1 MQHVEEER
9 LLRAWEEAAAQ
20 HPLDRALTLLGAAW
34 PDRGRAELARLSVG
48 TRDGLLLSLRERLF
62 GHELRATVTCAGC
75 DEALDLPLSTA
86 ELRAAPPLEA
96 PLAGAAE
103 HEIVAGDTTVRFRL
117 VDSSDLAAILGCADA
132 DVAHR
137 ELLRRV
143 VLSARRSGYSV
154 DELPAEVQALLERRL
169 AELDPQADISLDLTC
184 PSCRRHWQAP
194 FDILLFVWHD
204 VDRWARAFFGAVD
217 TLARAYGWREAD
229 VLALSPRRRRIY
241 LNMAAVPS

>member
-1 MQHVEEER
+1 MRQVEEER

-62 GHELRATVTCAGC
+62 GHELRATVTCTGC
-75 DEALDLPLSTA
+75 GEALDLALSTA
-86 ELRAAPPLEA
+86 DLRAAPALEA
-96 PLAGAAE
+96 PPADAPE

-132 DVAHR
+132 DVAQR

-143 VLSARRSGYSV
+143 VVSARRGGDRV
-154 DELPAEVQALLERRL
+154 DELPGEAPALLERRL
-169 AELDPQADISLDLTC
+169 AELDPQAEVSLDLTC
-184 PSCRRHWQAP
+184 PSCGRRWQAP
-194 FDILLFVWHD
+194 FDILLFLWND
-204 VDRWARAFFGAVD
+204 MDRWARALFGTVD

-229 VLALSPRRRRIY
+229 VLALSPRRRRVY
-241 LNMAAVPS
+241 LNLAAVPS